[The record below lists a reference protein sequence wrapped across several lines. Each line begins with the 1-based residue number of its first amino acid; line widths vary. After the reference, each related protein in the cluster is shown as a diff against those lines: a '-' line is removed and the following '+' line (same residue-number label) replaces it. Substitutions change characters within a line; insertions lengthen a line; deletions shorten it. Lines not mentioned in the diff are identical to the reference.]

1 MSSEWEA
8 YLQHTTE
15 DMAVERNYL
24 DDALQSLPVEAIGD
38 GSILRI
44 SGIVRQVLS
53 GLRDQGVMVGSWAEV
68 LRITLLVI
76 DLVQTVGPQV
86 IEIIGKVRELL
97 NK

>member
-1 MSSEWEA
+1 MSDEWEA
-8 YLQHTTE
+8 YLQHTE
-15 DMAVERNYL
+15 DTAVEHNYL
-24 DDALQSLPVEAIGD
+24 DDALQSLPVEGIGD

-53 GLRDQGVMVGSWAEV
+53 GLRDQGVVVGSWADV

-86 IEIIGKVRELL
+86 IEIIKKVRELL